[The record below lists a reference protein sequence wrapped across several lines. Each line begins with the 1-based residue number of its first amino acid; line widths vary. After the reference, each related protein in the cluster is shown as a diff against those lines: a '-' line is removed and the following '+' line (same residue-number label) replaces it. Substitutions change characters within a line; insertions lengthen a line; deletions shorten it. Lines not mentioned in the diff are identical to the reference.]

1 MLKVTWW
8 VLAQLLM
15 HHFNGHFSKQRE
27 RLLWERC
34 TVLLKKREV
43 AGSKCVRTW
52 GGGGPGAVMKE
63 TKRNASAN
71 ESSASPIVIYE
82 LYHSFSQFFPVP
94 HSCRA
99 SQSVHCINH
108 WHINKHTYIVQ
119 IHVPFGHHGRFH
131 RSYVTAPTITFTYS
145 ITWLTIT
152 LRWVE
157 LWQKHVCTISPLHKQ
172 HHKGH
177 FLGMSNMSV
186 RS

>member
-1 MLKVTWW
+1 MLNVTWW

-43 AGSKCVRTW
+43 ASSKCVRTW

-63 TKRNASAN
+63 TEKETHQQMKAPPHLLWSMSFITRS
-71 ESSASPIVIYE
+71 
-82 LYHSFSQFFPVP
+82 HSFSRSRILAIPLRVYIV
-94 HSCRA
+94 H

-119 IHVPFGHHGRFH
+119 IHVPFGHHGRFQ

-157 LWQKHVCTISPLHKQ
+157 LWQKHVLYYISSAQTAL
-172 HHKGH
+172 
-177 FLGMSNMSV
+177 
-186 RS
+186 